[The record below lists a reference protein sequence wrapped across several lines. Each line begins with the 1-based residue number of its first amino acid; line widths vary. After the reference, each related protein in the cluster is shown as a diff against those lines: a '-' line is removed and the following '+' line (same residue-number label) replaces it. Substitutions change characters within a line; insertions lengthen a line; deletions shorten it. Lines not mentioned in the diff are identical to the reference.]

1 MLDKDAVVC
10 GQGVIGL
17 GSMEG
22 PMLLIEA
29 PCMVCDKVTFIETC
43 VIVTTSKV
51 QEKAVLFCVP
61 FLRML
66 KGASCGSNPFCGP
79 I

>member
-29 PCMVCDKVTFIETC
+29 PCMVCDKVMFIETC

-51 QEKAVLFCVP
+51 QEEAVLFCVP
-61 FLRML
+61 LPQH
-66 KGASCGSNPFCGP
+66 A
-79 I
+79 